1 MRYII
6 TQSSTLYL
14 LLFCVVIFSVSC
26 KRNQHIQGG
35 DKKTLSFN
43 RQQSDTT
50 KLFRARL
57 TASFCAFH
65 IVQIEDSA
73 FYSYGMN
80 WTNAEGKEYQ
90 HVFSIKNHCDFMNA
104 NVKTGEIFTCSIV
117 DKAAV
122 SNCSFCEGF
131 LDSPPLRHNIR
142 VVM

>member
-1 MRYII
+1 MRHIA
-6 TQSSTLYL
+6 TQSFILYL
-14 LLFCVVIFSVSC
+14 LIFCVVIGSVSC
-26 KRNQHIQGG
+26 ERNQHIQ
-35 DKKTLSFN
+35 DDKKKTLSFN
-43 RQQSDTT
+43 RQQSDTE
-50 KLFRARL
+50 KLFKARL
-57 TASFCAFH
+57 IVSFCAFH
-65 IVQIEDSA
+65 IVKIEDSA

-122 SNCSFCEGF
+122 NNCSFCEGF